1 MNIGIKQKITRNL
14 LNIPGWKTTKKI
26 VVIESDDWGTIRMAS
41 KDAYD
46 YFVQQKLP
54 VDKCPYSSND
64 SLESNEDLESL
75 FDVLSSVKD
84 KNGNPAVL
92 TANNIVA
99 NPDFDKIRA
108 VNFEHYFYEPFSV
121 TLSRYPAHN
130 KVLELYR
137 EGLNKNIFRP
147 QFHGREHLNVERWLK
162 VLRSGDKI
170 TLQAFS
176 QSMFTVHRGPNP
188 VHVNE
193 FMDALDADSPEQL
206 QQQKAILEEGLQLF
220 EQLWGYWSTSF
231 IAPCYIWS
239 STIEPILAAN
249 GVQYLQGRVNQKQPI
264 LQPGYQY
271 KTKYHF
277 QGQKNNLHQLYLVR
291 NAFFEPTTK
300 PAFDWVNDCLHRIE
314 TAFRWNKPAIIST
327 HRLNFLGFIN
337 PKNRSANLPLF
348 EQLLKTITRRWPQV
362 EFMSSDQLGDLMQQ
376 KNDKQ

>member
-1 MNIGIKQKITRNL
+1 MKPNLKQNITRNL
-14 LNIPGWKTTKKI
+14 LNIRGWRTNRKI

-41 KDAYD
+41 KEAYD
-46 YFVQQKLP
+46 YFVQKKLP

-64 SLESNEDLESL
+64 SLESNKDLEGL
-75 FDVLSSVKD
+75 FDILTSVKD

-99 NPDFDKIRA
+99 NPDFDKIKA
-108 VNFEHYFYEPFSV
+108 ANFDNYFYEPFSA

-130 KVLELYR
+130 RVLELYR
-137 EGLNKNIFRP
+137 EGIKQNIFKP
-147 QFHGREHLNVERWLK
+147 QFHGREHLNIERWLK
-162 VLRSGDKI
+162 VLQSGD
-170 TLQAFS
+170 TAALQAFE
-176 QSMFTVHRGPNP
+176 QHMFTVHTGPNP

-206 QQQKAILEEGLQLF
+206 QQQKVILEEGLQLF
-220 EQLWGYWSTSF
+220 QQLWGYRSTSF

-239 STIEPILAAN
+239 SSIEPVLAAN
-249 GVQYLQGRVNQKQPI
+249 GVQYLQGVVNQLEPV

-271 KTKYHF
+271 KKKYHY
-277 QGQKNNLHQLYLVR
+277 QGQKNKSQQVFLVR
-291 NAFFEPTTK
+291 NAFFEPSMN
-300 PAFDWVNDCLHRIE
+300 PSFDWMSDCLHRME

-348 EQLLKTITRRWPQV
+348 AQLLKTITQRWPQV
-362 EFMSSDQLGDLMQQ
+362 EFMSSDQLGELMQQ
-376 KNDKQ
+376 KNDRH

>member
-1 MNIGIKQKITRNL
+1 MSIGIKQKITRNL

-41 KDAYD
+41 KEAYD
-46 YFVQQKLP
+46 HLLQQNLP
-54 VDKCPYSSND
+54 VNKCPYSSND

-75 FDVLSSVKD
+75 FEVLSSVKD

-99 NPDFDKIRA
+99 NPDFDKIRESS
-108 VNFEHYFYEPFSV
+108 FENYFYEPFSV
-121 TLSRYPAHN
+121 TLSRYPSHGR
-130 KVLELYR
+130 VLRLYR
-137 EGLNKNIFRP
+137 EGIEKKIFRP

-162 VLRSGDKI
+162 VLRAGNKVA
-170 TLQAFS
+170 LKAFD
-176 QSMFTVHRGPNP
+176 QRMFTVHSGPNP

-193 FMDALDADSPEQL
+193 FMDALDADSPAQL
-206 QQQKAILEEGLQLF
+206 KRQEAILEEGLQLF
-220 EQLWGYWSTSF
+220 KKLWGYPSASF
-231 IAPCYIWS
+231 IAPCYIWRS
-239 STIEPILAAN
+239 EIEPILAAN
-249 GVQYLQGRVNQKQPI
+249 GVQYLQGLVNQKQPI

-271 KTKYHF
+271 KLKYHF
-277 QGQKNNLHQLYLVR
+277 QGQANNLHQLYLVR
-291 NAFFEPTTK
+291 NAFFEPTMK

-327 HRLNFLGFIN
+327 HRLSFLGFVN
-337 PKNRSANLPLF
+337 PKNRSTNLPLF